1 MYTTPAIRYIQNKRV
16 FYVAAIPAKELV
28 RLTAVDVWDA
38 SSPDQ
43 GYQRAPS
50 NARKRSIGRYAMQ
63 EDAILPIGGL
73 VNARPHEQDE
83 EDAYGKV
90 LEFETEQDYGN
101 IQVGKLSIPEDV
113 TPLYIVDMQHRL
125 GGFEWALEQE
135 DGEKLADYPLVVT
148 IADGLSRLEE
158 VDQFDLINT
167 TQKKVR
173 TDLARRL
180 KVVQSKDLV
189 RRLALDEQ
197 GKLWEAKGPVIADIL
212 NKEDGVWR
220 QRILPPNKSKRD
232 MPSMIIRETSFV
244 TSLKPVL
251 QTPYFVR
258 QSEEAAALLISRY
271 WEAVS
276 RVFPE
281 AFRFPD
287 AYVIQQTPGIYPLH
301 ELAPE
306 VFELARERGG
316 VGVDTLYEIL
326 ETLQQ
331 IDGGSEF
338 WLKENENGAT
348 QYGSMKGFRIL
359 ASQLRQFLPQMK
371 SLDLG
376 E

>member
-1 MYTTPAIRYIQNKRV
+1 MYKTPAIRFIQNSRI
-16 FYVAAIPAKELV
+16 FYVAAIPAAKLVEL
-28 RLTAVDVWDA
+28 AKVDVWDPA
-38 SSPDQ
+38 HPDR

-50 NARKRSIGRYAMQ
+50 RARKRAIGRYVMRP
-63 EDAILPIGGL
+63 DAIMPIGGL
-73 VNARPHEQDE
+73 VNARPINEDQ
-83 EDAYGKV
+83 EDAYGTV
-90 LEFETEQDYGN
+90 LQFEPQTDLGN
-101 IQVGKLSIPEDV
+101 IQVGTLVIPDKAK
-113 TPLYIVDMQHRL
+113 PLYIVDMQHRL

-135 DGEKLADYPLVVT
+135 GGERLADFPLVVT

-180 KVVQSKDLV
+180 KVVQAKDLD

-212 NKEDGVWR
+212 NKGDGVWHH
-220 QRILPPNKSKRD
+220 RILPPNKSKRD

-258 QSEEAAALLISRY
+258 QTEEHAAELIGRY
-271 WEAVS
+271 WEAIR

-281 AFRFPD
+281 AFQFPEH
-287 AYVIQQTPGIYPLH
+287 YVIQKTPGVFSLH

-306 VFELARERGG
+306 VFELARDRGN
-316 VGVDTLYEIL
+316 VDVDTLYDVLKPL
-326 ETLQQ
+326 EEV
-331 IDGGSEF
+331 DGGSEY
-338 WLKENENGAT
+338 WRSDNEDGAA
-348 QYGSMKGFRIL
+348 QFGSMKGFRIL
-359 ASQLRQFLPQMK
+359 ASQLRQFLPQLTP
-371 SLDLG
+371 LDLG
-376 E
+376 